1 MDPTE
6 EAFVAQVRE
15 ASIAQVTHLKPLNSC
30 LTQRASR
37 GARRQ
42 LNPAESRREKIA
54 ICMESR
60 MFDFGNNVNVAWCLC
75 GYCVPMSTHIEF
87 VCCLEKAGLLD
98 RADRCLHELCQ

>member
-15 ASIAQVTHLKPLNSC
+15 ASIAQVTHVEAGAINSC

-42 LNPAESRREKIA
+42 LNPAESRRDGEKR
-54 ICMESR
+54 SQFLWNR
-60 MFDFGNNVNVAWCLC
+60 GCLIL
-75 GYCVPMSTHIEF
+75 GTM
-87 VCCLEKAGLLD
+87 
-98 RADRCLHELCQ
+98 

>member
-15 ASIAQVTHLKPLNSC
+15 ASIAQVTRKAINSC

-42 LNPAESRREKIA
+42 LNPAESRRDGEKR
-54 ICMESR
+54 SQFLWNR
-60 MFDFGNNVNVAWCLC
+60 GCLIL
-75 GYCVPMSTHIEF
+75 GTM
-87 VCCLEKAGLLD
+87 
-98 RADRCLHELCQ
+98 